1 MEYEFTNKWFR
12 NSSTFPVWEI
22 ILKEWKPERII
33 EIGCYEGQ
41 CTSYMVE
48 KNDWSD
54 DVKLWAVDTWEGSM
68 EHTDIDMS
76 EVEKRF
82 DKNIELANKK
92 ASRKTN
98 VTKEKMYSHQFMSAM
113 MNGYEGKIDLIYV
126 DGSHTA
132 PDVLLDATLAFKL
145 IRPGGVIVFDDWH
158 WKPWG
163 DDRFNNPNNTPKVA
177 IDAFININWDK
188 LSIINLGNKTGLDQL
203 FVKKNL

>member
-22 ILKEWKPERII
+22 ILREWKPERII

-68 EHTDIDMS
+68 EHTDINMS

-98 VTKEKMYSHQFMSAM
+98 VVKEKMYSHQFMSAM
-113 MNGYEGKIDLIYV
+113 MNGYENKIDLIYI

-145 IRPGGVIVFDDWH
+145 IRPGGVIIFDDWH

-163 DDRFNNPNNTPKVA
+163 DERFNNPNNTPKVA
-177 IDAFININWDK
+177 IDAFVNINWDK
-188 LSIINLGNKTGLDQL
+188 LSIINLGNKTALDQL
-203 FVKKNL
+203 FIKKNM

>member
-68 EHTDIDMS
+68 EHTDINMS

-82 DKNIELANKK
+82 DKNIELAKKK